1 MKVSAFLGSPRKN
14 GNTSYLLNEFL
25 KGVSENKN
33 NSVDS
38 IFLQEYKISECM
50 DCNRCKNSAGC
61 VQNDDMQKLYPVIKQ
76 ADVLV
81 IAAPVYWWSMPG
93 HLKTFID
100 RFYAFDDGELKGK
113 KAYLLLTYGG
123 ALPNSGPVLVEKTFK
138 EIFDYIGIDLVKTYG
153 ACTDEYIQVKDN
165 DKALKDVYEMGKN
178 I

>member
-1 MKVSAFLGSPRKN
+1 MKVAAFHGSPRKN
-14 GNTSYLLNEFL
+14 GNTSILLEEFL
-25 KGVSENKN
+25 KGVSENSDNIVN
-33 NSVDS
+33 N
-38 IFLQEYKISECM
+38 IYLQEYKISGCINC
-50 DCNRCKNSAGC
+50 DHCKNTDGC
-61 VQNDDMQKLYPVIKQ
+61 IQNDDMQKLYPVIRE

-81 IAAPVYWWSMPG
+81 IASPVYWWSMPG

-123 ALPNSGPVLVEKTFK
+123 AHPNSGPLLVEKTFK

-153 ACTDEYIQVKDN
+153 ACTDEYIPVKDN
-165 DKALKDVYEMGKN
+165 SKALKDVHEMGRN